1 MRDRITSWRRASEWW
16 LGLRTPLRVAS
27 LAVLGVAGG
36 LAVGAVAIGGSGSAN
51 EPAPVAIVAATAT
64 ATPAPTSTPTPTP
77 SPTATA
83 TATPTATPSPTP
95 EAAPETITSIADL
108 TALHGEAPD
117 ATYGRVRIPAIG
129 VDAALGIRVV
139 GSGSSVMSNPTG
151 PSDVVWYDLSEW
163 GTLGGRPGEGKN
175 AIFSGHVD
183 YAAYVA
189 FADSQFRGRGVF
201 FAIDLLSPGD
211 VIEVEVDGETL
222 SYAVVWRKRVPAASS
237 EWAEIFSSD
246 VAVDSITIYT
256 CGGEFDFN
264 ARSYLDRT
272 VVRAE
277 RIY

>member
-1 MRDRITSWRRASEWW
+1 MRDRITSWRRAFEWW
-16 LGLRTPLRVAS
+16 LSLRTPVRVTS
-27 LAVLGVAGG
+27 LGVLGVAVGVLVG
-36 LAVGAVAIGGSGSAN
+36 VIALAGSGGQPAS
-51 EPAPVAIVAATAT
+51 APVSIVAATAT
-64 ATPAPTSTPTPTP
+64 PSPSPTPTPSPTP

-83 TATPTATPSPTP
+83 TETATPTASPTP
-95 EAAPETITSIADL
+95 DAVPETITSVAQL

-117 ATYGRVRIPAIG
+117 ATYGRVRIPSIG
-129 VDAALGIRVV
+129 VDAALGTRTV
-139 GSGSSVMSNPTG
+139 GSGSSVMSNPSG

-189 FADSQFRGRGVF
+189 FADTQFRGRGVF
-201 FAIDLLSPGD
+201 YAIDLLSPGD
-211 VIEVEVDGETL
+211 VIEVEVDGQTL
-222 SYAVVWRKRVPAASS
+222 RYAVTWRKQVPATSN

-256 CGGEFDFN
+256 CGGTFDFN
-264 ARSYLDRT
+264 TKSYFDRT

-277 RIY
+277 RI